1 MTDRLKDQAIVV
13 AGAAGP
19 VGSAIVRRL
28 ASAGAY
34 VIAAGRSEAPLQRLA
49 AEVTEA
55 GGQATVRAV
64 DLADAAAVRGWA
76 DELTERY
83 GTIGGLV
90 HVVGGYRGG
99 PSFAETDF
107 ADADFLYTTLV
118 TTLAHTT
125 VAFHDVLAQ
134 SPAARFA
141 MVSAVGAH
149 RPTAGS
155 ASYAAAKAAAEAWTL
170 ALAHSFA
177 SLDTQQDNGPAA
189 TILIIKAVVTEQM
202 RRERPDANFQGFT
215 APEQL
220 AGVIAGLWE
229 RPAAEINGARL
240 WLTDPPATLDLID
253 SPA

>member
-1 MTDRLKDQAIVV
+1 MTDRLKDQAVVV

-64 DLADAAAVRGWA
+64 DLADDHAVRGWV

-83 GTIGGLV
+83 GRIGGLV
-90 HVVGGYRGG
+90 HVVGGYRGA

-118 TTLAHTT
+118 KTLVHTT
-125 VAFHDVLAQ
+125 VAFHNLLAG
-134 SPAARFA
+134 SPGARFA

-155 ASYAAAKAAAEAWTL
+155 AAYAAAKAASETWTL

-177 SLDTQQDNGPAA
+177 SLATQQDNGPAA
-189 TILIIKAVVTEQM
+189 TVLVIRAVVTEQM
-202 RRERPDANFQGFT
+202 RRERPDADFTGFT
-215 APEQL
+215 APEEL
-220 AGVIAGLWE
+220 ADVIAGLWE

-240 WLTDPPATLDLID
+240 WLTDRPETLDLIHR
-253 SPA
+253 PA